1 MSESPKI
8 LVIDDDDVIRLACDM
23 TLRHEGYVIET
34 AENGRIG
41 IGKLK
46 AGPFDLVLLDLMMP
60 EMSGTDV
67 IDVLREIDPN
77 IIIVVI
83 TGFATI
89 ESAVETLKKGVYDY
103 IPKPFT
109 PEELRNV
116 VRKGLEKSHL
126 LKEADG
132 LRREREQNLL
142 RIAAE
147 QSRLTTIINCMGE
160 GLIATD
166 KDANLILVNQVACAM
181 LHLTTPEK
189 IGKHV
194 SGFLN
199 NSDLEE
205 FICTSLSANNF
216 PTGNISKEIVFDKE
230 KDIIYL
236 ITGAPIKEKN
246 DEVSGLALV
255 LMDISE
261 EKKLE
266 RMKAEFQKLVSVVAH
281 ELKAPINAIDGYLDL
296 IIKGYVNDKP
306 EKLLEYLSRSRQKA
320 ETLRNLVQDLLSI
333 TSIESGKFISERV
346 PVDVKKVI
354 TEIITFMEHE
364 AETREIQIILHAD
377 ESIPPMNGDNNA
389 LTYLFNNLISN
400 AIKYNRHK
408 GSVTITLEADAARIL
423 VSVSDTGLGISEE
436 DQRKIFTEFFRSR
449 REEIQKIPGT
459 GLGLNI
465 AKRIAEL
472 HNGSIE
478 VKSNIG
484 EGSQFRVTLPLH
496 R

>member
-1 MSESPKI
+1 LPKI

-23 TLRHEGYVIET
+23 TLRHEGYTVET

-41 IGKLK
+41 IEKVKTGL
-46 AGPFDLVLLDLMMP
+46 FDLVLLDLMMP
-60 EMSGTDV
+60 EMSGIDV
-67 IDVLREIDPN
+67 IDVLRGMNPN

-126 LKEADG
+126 IKEAES

-147 QSRLTTIINCMGE
+147 KSRLTTIINCMGE

-166 KDANLILVNQVACAM
+166 REANLVLVNQVACAM
-181 LHLTTPEK
+181 LHLPAAEK
-189 IGKHV
+189 IGRNV
-194 SGFLN
+194 RGFLN
-199 NSDLEE
+199 NLDLEE
-205 FICTSLSANNF
+205 FISSSLNDKNL
-216 PTGNISKEIVFDKE
+216 PTGNISKEILFDRE
-230 KDIIYL
+230 KNIIYL
-236 ITGAPIKEKN
+236 ITAAPIKEPN
-246 DEVSGLALV
+246 EEVSGLALV

-296 IIKGYVNDKP
+296 IIKGYVKDKP

-333 TSIESGKFISERV
+333 TSIESGKFVSERA

-354 TEIITFMEHE
+354 SEIILFMEHE
-364 AETREIQIILHAD
+364 AEAREIQIILNAD
-377 ESIPPMNGDNNA
+377 ESVPLLTGDKNA

-400 AIKYNRHK
+400 AIKYNRDK
-408 GSVTITLEADAARIL
+408 GSVTIDLETNIDRIL
-423 VSVSDTGLGISEE
+423 VSVSDTGLGITEE

-478 VKSNIG
+478 VKSILG